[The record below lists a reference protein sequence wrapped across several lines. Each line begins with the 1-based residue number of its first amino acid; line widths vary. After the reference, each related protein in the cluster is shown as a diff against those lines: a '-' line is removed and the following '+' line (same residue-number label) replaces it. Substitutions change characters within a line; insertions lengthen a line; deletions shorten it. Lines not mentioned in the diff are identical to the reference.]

1 MKYRVWMHSR
11 PGMWTFYEGKVDV
24 FAENDEQA
32 VVRALEDLRRGTFK
46 DRPSRDSWVI
56 ERVERLQGGYH
67 DTGSE
72 GYGECLCSDTV

>member
-1 MKYRVWMHSR
+1 MHSR

-32 VVRALEDLRRGTFK
+32 IDRALEDLRRGAFK

-56 ERVERLQGGYH
+56 ESVERL
-67 DTGSE
+67 
-72 GYGECLCSDTV
+72 